1 MWAFILTAK
10 ENKIVSMYVWI
21 VSLTT
26 VALDFKVEISY
37 LLMRFYDVLLSTT
50 NLLLSFSINI

>member
-1 MWAFILTAK
+1 M
-10 ENKIVSMYVWI
+10 VSMYVWI